1 MNIVDFLK
9 NSANK
14 YPQKIALIY
23 ENDSFTFS
31 KLWKLVKDF
40 SLPIEIINQ
49 HNVISLISENSISF
63 IIFYLGI
70 IRSGNIVHI
79 VPPEIS
85 ETNLNNQIKSSNSQ
99 LIICSENVF
108 NNISKYSK
116 IKTQILKFSEIKSH
130 SEINKSSLK
139 ENSIAHLIFT
149 SGTTSIPKGVGIS
162 HTMLEFTTKNI
173 VNILGHLNS
182 DIDILPLPLYHSF
195 GLGCVY
201 TSITV
206 GSTII
211 LHKDA
216 SNLSNLLNSIKKF
229 KATTF
234 AAIPA
239 TLTKFI
245 KFENSDLKNNFSDI
259 RLVITN
265 STSIPKNTIQIF
277 REILVNGNLATYY
290 GLTEAS
296 RSTFMIFQED
306 SSRDN
311 SVGKPAAGVSIKI
324 DGSSNNEILIKGKNV
339 ISKYWKNENADKN
352 IIDGWLR
359 TGDTGFLDNENYLFL
374 KSRKDDIINIGG
386 EKVIPMEIEEAS
398 YVDGSSFFQTFYKIA
413 VPLSM
418 PGISAVGII
427 TFLFSWNEFLFALVL
442 GDSVVRTSPVGL
454 YGFVGYQKIY
464 WGQLSASASLLLIP
478 VLFFVFL
485 FQIRIGT
492 LLTFPFDGSLLYFGG
507 NWQRYIFCKRYR
519 NYLVSLAFF
528 SPS

>member
-1 MNIVDFLK
+1 MNIINHLES
-9 NSANK
+9 NSKK
-14 YPQKIALIY
+14 YPEKNAIIFENEKISYKELY
-23 ENDSFTFS
+23 DRVQN
-31 KLWKLVKDF
+31 F
-40 SLPIEIINQ
+40 SLSISELNKE
-49 HNVISLISENSISF
+49 VISLISENSISF

-130 SEINKSSLK
+130 SEINESSLK

-216 SNLSNLLNSIKKF
+216 SNLPNLLNSIKKF

-324 DGSSNNEILIKGKNV
+324 DDNSNNEILIKGKNV

-386 EKVIPMEIEEAS
+386 EKVIPMEIEEVVKQIPEVIDVVAFGIKNEIFGQVIKLQVIKSKESNLEKSEILIHCIKNLEKFKIPNKIEFVEEIPKTS
-398 YVDGSSFFQTFYKIA
+398 YGKV
-413 VPLSM
+413 
-418 PGISAVGII
+418 
-427 TFLFSWNEFLFALVL
+427 
-442 GDSVVRTSPVGL
+442 
-454 YGFVGYQKIY
+454 
-464 WGQLSASASLLLIP
+464 
-478 VLFFVFL
+478 
-485 FQIRIGT
+485 
-492 LLTFPFDGSLLYFGG
+492 
-507 NWQRYIFCKRYR
+507 KRFM
-519 NYLVSLAFF
+519 LK
-528 SPS
+528 

>member
-1 MNIVDFLK
+1 MNIINHLES
-9 NSANK
+9 NSKK
-14 YPQKIALIY
+14 YPEKNAIIFENEKISYKELY
-23 ENDSFTFS
+23 DRVQN
-31 KLWKLVKDF
+31 F
-40 SLPIEIINQ
+40 SLSISELNKE
-49 HNVISLISENSISF
+49 VISLISENSISF

-108 NNISKYSK
+108 KNISKYSK

-130 SEINKSSLK
+130 SEINESSLK

-324 DGSSNNEILIKGKNV
+324 DDNSNNEILIKGKNV

-386 EKVIPMEIEEAS
+386 EKVIPMEIEEVVKQIPEVIDVVAFGIKNEIFGQVIKLQVIKSKESNLEKSKILIHCIKNLEKFKIPNKIEFVEEIPKTS
-398 YVDGSSFFQTFYKIA
+398 YGKV
-413 VPLSM
+413 
-418 PGISAVGII
+418 
-427 TFLFSWNEFLFALVL
+427 
-442 GDSVVRTSPVGL
+442 
-454 YGFVGYQKIY
+454 
-464 WGQLSASASLLLIP
+464 
-478 VLFFVFL
+478 
-485 FQIRIGT
+485 
-492 LLTFPFDGSLLYFGG
+492 
-507 NWQRYIFCKRYR
+507 KRFM
-519 NYLVSLAFF
+519 LK
-528 SPS
+528 

>member
-1 MNIVDFLK
+1 MNIINHLES
-9 NSANK
+9 NSKK
-14 YPQKIALIY
+14 YPEKNAIIFENEKISYKELY
-23 ENDSFTFS
+23 DRVQN
-31 KLWKLVKDF
+31 F
-40 SLPIEIINQ
+40 SLSISELNKE
-49 HNVISLISENSISF
+49 VISLISENSISF

-108 NNISKYSK
+108 KNISKYSK

-130 SEINKSSLK
+130 SEINESSLK

-277 REILVNGNLATYY
+277 REILVNGNLVTYY

-311 SVGKPAAGVSIKI
+311 SVGRPAPGVSIKI
-324 DGSSNNEILIKGKNV
+324 DDNSNNEILIKGKNV

-386 EKVIPMEIEEAS
+386 EKVIPMEIEEVVKQIPEVIDVVAFGIKNEIFGQVIKLQVIKSKESNLEKSEILIHCIKNLEKFKIPNKIEFVEEIPKTS
-398 YVDGSSFFQTFYKIA
+398 YGKV
-413 VPLSM
+413 
-418 PGISAVGII
+418 
-427 TFLFSWNEFLFALVL
+427 
-442 GDSVVRTSPVGL
+442 
-454 YGFVGYQKIY
+454 
-464 WGQLSASASLLLIP
+464 
-478 VLFFVFL
+478 
-485 FQIRIGT
+485 
-492 LLTFPFDGSLLYFGG
+492 
-507 NWQRYIFCKRYR
+507 KRFM
-519 NYLVSLAFF
+519 LK
-528 SPS
+528 

>member
-1 MNIVDFLK
+1 MNIINHLES
-9 NSANK
+9 NSKK
-14 YPQKIALIY
+14 YPEKNAIIFENEKISYKELY
-23 ENDSFTFS
+23 DRVQN
-31 KLWKLVKDF
+31 F
-40 SLPIEIINQ
+40 SLSISELNKE
-49 HNVISLISENSISF
+49 VISLISENSISF

-85 ETNLNNQIKSSNSQ
+85 ETNLNNQIKSANSQ

-108 NNISKYSK
+108 KNISKYSK

-130 SEINKSSLK
+130 SEINESSLK

-386 EKVIPMEIEEAS
+386 EKVIPMEIEEVVKQIPEVIDVVAFGIKNEIFGQVIKLQVIKSKESNLEKSKILIHCIKNLEKFKIPNKIEFVEEIPKTS
-398 YVDGSSFFQTFYKIA
+398 YGKV
-413 VPLSM
+413 
-418 PGISAVGII
+418 
-427 TFLFSWNEFLFALVL
+427 
-442 GDSVVRTSPVGL
+442 
-454 YGFVGYQKIY
+454 
-464 WGQLSASASLLLIP
+464 
-478 VLFFVFL
+478 
-485 FQIRIGT
+485 
-492 LLTFPFDGSLLYFGG
+492 
-507 NWQRYIFCKRYR
+507 KRFM
-519 NYLVSLAFF
+519 LK
-528 SPS
+528 

>member
-1 MNIVDFLK
+1 MNIINHLES
-9 NSANK
+9 NSKK
-14 YPQKIALIY
+14 YPEKNAIIFENEKISYKELY
-23 ENDSFTFS
+23 DRVQN
-31 KLWKLVKDF
+31 F
-40 SLPIEIINQ
+40 SLSISELNKE
-49 HNVISLISENSISF
+49 VISLISENSISF

-108 NNISKYSK
+108 KNISKYSK

-130 SEINKSSLK
+130 SEINESSLK

-182 DIDILPLPLYHSF
+182 DIDILPLPLHHSF

-216 SNLSNLLNSIKKF
+216 SNLLNLLNSIKKF

-265 STSIPKNTIQIF
+265 STSIPKNTLQIF

-324 DGSSNNEILIKGKNV
+324 DDNSNNEILIKGKNV

-374 KSRKDDIINIGG
+374 KARKDDIINIGG
-386 EKVIPMEIEEAS
+386 EKVIPMEIEEVVKQIPEVIDVVAFGIKNEIFGQVIKLQVIKSKESNLEKSKILIHCIKNLEKFKIPNKIEFVEEIPKTS
-398 YVDGSSFFQTFYKIA
+398 YGKV
-413 VPLSM
+413 
-418 PGISAVGII
+418 
-427 TFLFSWNEFLFALVL
+427 
-442 GDSVVRTSPVGL
+442 
-454 YGFVGYQKIY
+454 
-464 WGQLSASASLLLIP
+464 
-478 VLFFVFL
+478 
-485 FQIRIGT
+485 
-492 LLTFPFDGSLLYFGG
+492 
-507 NWQRYIFCKRYR
+507 KRFM
-519 NYLVSLAFF
+519 LK
-528 SPS
+528 